1 MEKIS
6 NLVGAAIGYNGN
18 PFETPVGSKI
28 DAATDDSLA
37 SENWGLFI
45 EICDMINDAEEGPR
59 DAVKAIRRKLQNS
72 AGKNNTST
80 LYTLTVLATC
90 AKNCRK
96 PFHVLICQ
104 KDFIYDILI
113 NKVLSSTVEPP
124 LIIQE
129 KVLLMVQS
137 WAHAFSPDPDLRGV
151 AEIYMELKR
160 KGVIFPDPSDDDL
173 LLVESNQSSPNSQTD
188 SLSSSHSSPIRNQIP
203 IHAPVPSKHTE
214 PIQPKQAAK
223 LSASGRLTEGQVR
236 KLQRDI
242 EVTLRNMNIFSE
254 LLTDIQLGENHPC
267 DKTLLVQ
274 ISETCKEMKNRVLE
288 LIGIV
293 HHRTLTAELLEIND
307 NMNNLF
313 LRYERY
319 LNNKAPEAKPNPDAA
334 LSPSSIHLEVAP
346 ETAAVGRPASNE
358 ISSLSNPND
367 FEEMEAWMKEHD
379 QEEKGDTSKEFEV
392 FLEKRANA
400 SDK

>member
-6 NLVGAAIGYNGN
+6 NLVGAAIGYGGN
-18 PFETPVGSKI
+18 PFETPVGAKI
-28 DAATDDSLA
+28 DAATDDGLA

-45 EICDMINDAEEGPR
+45 EICDIINESEEGPR

-72 AGKNNTST
+72 SGKNNTST

-129 KVLLMVQS
+129 KVLQMIQS

-173 LLVESNQSSPNSQTD
+173 LLIQSSTSSRPD
-188 SLSSSHSSPIRNQIP
+188 SSASSHSSPVKIHSPIRNQIP
-203 IHAPVPSKHTE
+203 PAHAPVPSKHTE
-214 PIQPKQAAK
+214 PKQIAK

-254 LLTDIQLGENHPC
+254 LLTDLQLGENHPG
-267 DKTLLVQ
+267 DKTLLVELSQ
-274 ISETCKEMKNRVLE
+274 TCKEMQSRVLE
-288 LIGIV
+288 LIEIV
-293 HHRTLTAELLEIND
+293 RHPTLTAELLEIND

-313 LRYERY
+313 LRHERY
-319 LNNKAPEAKPNPDAA
+319 LNNKAPQTQPNAV
-334 LSPSSIHLEVAP
+334 LSPSSVHLEVAQ
-346 ETAAVGRPASNE
+346 EKCAVVVKSER
-358 ISSLSNPND
+358 D
-367 FEEMEAWMKEHD
+367 
-379 QEEKGDTSKEFEV
+379 
-392 FLEKRANA
+392 
-400 SDK
+400 